1 MSQQDLLDRLE
12 TDLRAQLEETRAHF
26 AHLDLLALQRR
37 RNPEGWN
44 ILECFAHLNRY
55 AEDYIPGLERAIH
68 KAKARRW
75 GPGYDIRYRGRGR
88 RAVRRADPNNGKAYK
103 ASKHYNFYQKPV
115 GQDVVKSFIINL
127 ERLLRIIQAARSIDI
142 NRATVV
148 KVHAWAGRYTVAN
161 LLEYLTLHGQRH
173 LLQAKRLLQV

>member
-12 TDLRAQLEETRAHF
+12 TDLRAQLEETRVQF
-26 AHLDLLALQRR
+26 AHLDLLTLQRR

-75 GPGYDIRYRGRGR
+75 GPGYDVRYSGRGR
-88 RAVRRADPNNGKAYK
+88 RAVRRAAIGNAKTYK
-103 ASKHYNFYQKPV
+103 ASKYYNFYQRAA
-115 GQDVVKSFIINL
+115 GQEAVKTFIINV
-127 ERLLRIIQAARSIDI
+127 ERLLRVIQAARSIDI
-142 NRATVV
+142 NRATVP
-148 KVHAWAGRYTVAN
+148 KVHAWVGRYSVAN